1 MPNDKGSS
9 RGKAFAMIRPIM
21 RNELVLQQPS
31 TPATEADLPIAQ
43 DLLDTLAARR
53 HTCVGMAAN
62 MIGELKRIIAF
73 DNDGAYLAMLN
84 PEIVSHAGACET
96 EEGCLSLSGTRSAT
110 RYRTIK
116 VSYQDLAMKPRVKTF
131 TGFTA
136 QIIQHE
142 IDHCNGVLI

>member
-1 MPNDKGSS
+1 
-9 RGKAFAMIRPIM
+9 MIREICKT
-21 RNELVLQQPS
+21 EVFLAQKAEA
-31 TPATEADLPIAQ
+31 ATADDPNTAH
-43 DLLDTLAARR
+43 DLLDTLIA
-53 HTCVGMAAN
+53 HKDGCVGMAAN
-62 MIGELKRIIAF
+62 MIGELKRIIVF
-73 DNDGAYLAMLN
+73 DDGGSHVAMLN
-84 PEIVSHAGACET
+84 PEIISCAGTYEA

>member
-1 MPNDKGSS
+1 
-9 RGKAFAMIRPIM
+9 
-21 RNELVLQQPS
+21 
-31 TPATEADLPIAQ
+31 
-43 DLLDTLAARR
+43 
-53 HTCVGMAAN
+53 
-62 MIGELKRIIAF
+62 
-73 DNDGAYLAMLN
+73 
-84 PEIVSHAGACET
+84 
-96 EEGCLSLSGTRSAT
+96 SGTRSAT